1 VASPAKP
8 PGCGAGV
15 GEGTGEGVNNVVI
28 NDIAVESVDVV
39 VVVAAEAASS

>member
-1 VASPAKP
+1 MASPAKP
-8 PGCGAGV
+8 PECGAGV